1 MLGAAFDDVA
11 AEGAARWRLDSTL
24 ADPSVLLTE
33 DERRRDRLA
42 AVLARLKEMTA

>member
-11 AEGAARWRLDSTL
+11 AERLGSTL
-24 ADPSVLLTE
+24 ADLESSVLLTE